1 MSSERGC
8 RLKSMLDTARLD
20 AAALRLREL
29 HQIGRP
35 LLLVNVWD
43 PAGARA
49 VVAAGS
55 PAVATS
61 SVAMAAARGGADGNR
76 DREAAFA
83 QLRQIAAAVDVPV
96 TADLEGGYDLAPGDL
111 VDALLE
117 AGAVGCNIEDTDH
130 TTGDRLLDADTRASY
145 LADLREAAVRR
156 GVRIVFNARIDAII
170 RHPQRNPVVA
180 IDEVLRRA
188 HFYLDAGADCVYPI
202 GLRDPALV
210 TQVVK
215 ELDRPVN
222 VNPSEPLA
230 ALAEAG
236 AARVSLGGGVH
247 NWMMSELERRTTRL
261 LAGDATAFA

>member
-1 MSSERGC
+1 MSEI
-8 RLKSMLDTARLD
+8 ARLD
-20 AAALRLREL
+20 AAARRLREL

-43 PAGARA
+43 ASGARA

-61 SVAMAAARGGADGNR
+61 SVAMASARGGSDGNR
-76 DREAAFA
+76 EPEAAFA
-83 QLRQIAAAVDVPV
+83 QLRHITDAVDVPV
-96 TADLEGGYDLAPGDL
+96 TADLEGGYDLVPSDL
-111 VDALLE
+111 VDALLD
-117 AGAVGCNIEDTDH
+117 AGAVGCNVEDTDH
-130 TTGDRLLDADTRASY
+130 ATGAGLLDADARATY
-145 LADLREAAVRR
+145 LAGIRTAAERR
-156 GVRIVFNARIDAII
+156 GVGIVLNARIDAII
-170 RHPQRNPVVA
+170 RHPQRDPVA
-180 IDEVLRRA
+180 AMDEVLRRA
-188 HFYLDAGADCVYPI
+188 RLYLDAGADCVYPI

-210 TQVVK
+210 AHVVK

-236 AARVSLGGGVH
+236 AARISLGGGVH
-247 NWMMSELERRTTRL
+247 SWMMGELERRAKRL

>member
-1 MSSERGC
+1 MPDIAS
-8 RLKSMLDTARLD
+8 LDVAAR
-20 AAALRLREL
+20 RLRDL

-61 SVAMAAARGGADGNR
+61 SVAMAAARGGSDGNR
-76 DREAAFA
+76 DRDAAFA
-83 QLRQIAAAVDVPV
+83 QLRQITAAVDVPV
-96 TADLEGGYDLAPGDL
+96 TADLEGGYDLPAEDL
-111 VDALLE
+111 VDELLE

-130 TTGDRLLDADTRASY
+130 ASGDSLLAAEERAVYLGAIRAAAD
-145 LADLREAAVRR
+145 RR
-156 GVRIVFNARIDAII
+156 GVAIVLNARIDAII
-170 RHPQRNPVVA
+170 RHPQRDPAAVM
-180 IDEVLRRA
+180 DEVLRRA
-188 HFYLDAGADCVYPI
+188 RLYLEAGADVVYPI
-202 GLRDPALV
+202 SLRDPALV
-210 TQVVK
+210 AQVVK

-247 NWMMSELERRTTRL
+247 NWMMGELERRAKRL
-261 LAGDATAFA
+261 LAGEATAFA